1 LGVTFED
8 ALASCPENNGAAGAI
23 GVTHQ
28 ANPNTLGP
36 MRLSFYVGPSPMLI
50 FNHEQPLAPEEL
62 ACLADASLPF
72 IRRIIAGGC
81 PTITG
86 KLSYS
91 TFAIWAGPH
100 VAAVLPEYAVAR
112 FPVSGYFSQATQYWV
127 LRPVTEWALHEEDG
141 WLDVGGPGVDGIS
154 WALKRGEDGIF
165 AYYPIGGE
173 FVWKAAGAASLLS
186 GWEAGT
192 VKV

>member
-1 LGVTFED
+1 
-8 ALASCPENNGAAGAI
+8 
-23 GVTHQ
+23 
-28 ANPNTLGP
+28 
-36 MRLSFYVGPSPMLI
+36 MLT

-62 ACLADASLPF
+62 ARLADASLPF
-72 IRRIIAGGC
+72 IRRSIAGGC

-91 TFAIWAGPH
+91 TFVRWAGPH

-112 FPVSGYFSQATQYWV
+112 FPVGGYFSQATQYWV

-165 AYYPIGGE
+165 AYYPISAD
-173 FVWKAAGAASLLS
+173 FVWKAADAASLVS
-186 GWEAGT
+186 GWEAGHI
-192 VKV
+192 KL